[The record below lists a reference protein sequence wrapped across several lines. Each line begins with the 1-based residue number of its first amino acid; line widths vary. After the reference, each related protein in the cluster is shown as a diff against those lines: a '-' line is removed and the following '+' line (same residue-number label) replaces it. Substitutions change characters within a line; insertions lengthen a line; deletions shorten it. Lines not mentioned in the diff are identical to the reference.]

1 MSESKDVREL
11 VGDDVPAAELEK
23 LGGVHTLLQ
32 SVPPPPPEVPASL
45 TRVVLEQNVVRLP
58 RRRRVLAAVAAAAVL
73 AAASFAGGMRFG
85 GDDFDVRFTAPL
97 EATENAAGAEGV
109 LRVGERME
117 NGNWG
122 MEVEVDGLRA
132 LPKGGYYVLWLA
144 KDGEYA
150 ATCGTFTVG
159 RDGSASVYMNASYNL
174 REYDA
179 WVVTAHLPNQP
190 EDAEIPWLLQADI
203 EL

>member
-1 MSESKDVREL
+1 MSEPRDVREL
-11 VGDDVPAAELEK
+11 VGDDVPAAELER

-32 SVPPPPPEVPASL
+32 SVPSPPPEVPASL
-45 TRVVLEQNVVRLP
+45 TRAVLEQNVVRMP
-58 RRRRVLAAVAAAAVL
+58 RRRLVLAAVAAAAVL

-97 EATENAAGAEGV
+97 EATESAAGAEGV

-174 REYDA
+174 GEYDA
-179 WVVTAHLPNQP
+179 WVVTAHLPDQP
-190 EDAEIPWLLQADI
+190 EDAEIPWLLRADI